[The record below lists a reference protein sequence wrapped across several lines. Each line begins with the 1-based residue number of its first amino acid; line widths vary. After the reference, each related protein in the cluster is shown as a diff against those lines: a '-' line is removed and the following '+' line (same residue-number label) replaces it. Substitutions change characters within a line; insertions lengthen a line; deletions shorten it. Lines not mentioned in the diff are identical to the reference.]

1 MHLRRKAREVA
12 LQVLY
17 NLDVAKIEVSE
28 AISLF
33 WDHFTAP
40 EEVFEPFWDY
50 FDNPEDVRKRHLKSF
65 LVSSEAKEFS
75 SLLIEGTWQRRH
87 EIDNII
93 SACSEHWSISRMS
106 RVDRGILRMAV
117 YELLY
122 CKDIPPKVTL
132 NEAIDLGKTYGSEN
146 SGSFINGILDALYGK
161 AKLNGYQMLK
171 TGGTDI
177 KSVPLTEIEDGTN
190 HE

>member
-17 NLDVAKIEVSE
+17 GLDMVRMAAVPVPE
-28 AISLF
+28 AVSLF

-40 EEVFEPFWDY
+40 EEVLEPFWHY
-50 FDNPEDVRKRHLKSF
+50 FDDPEAVRQRGLDDF
-65 LVSSEAKEFS
+65 AVPPDTLAFS
-75 SLLIEGTWQRRH
+75 TRLIEGAWQKRH
-87 EIDNII
+87 EIDEVI
-93 SACSEHWSISRMS
+93 SRHSEHWSISRMS
-106 RVDRGILRMAV
+106 RVDRSILRMAV
-117 YELLY
+117 YELCY
-122 CKDIPPKVTL
+122 CEDIPPKVTL

-161 AKLNGYQMLK
+161 LQQAGNLPEKSG
-171 TGGTDI
+171 I
-177 KSVPLTEIEDGTN
+177 KDGKA